1 MITDEQLQAFKRETI
16 EFINSIT
23 TEEFHEAEITYGYDE
38 IGLSGEMKR
47 VPNGTKT
54 LTITISRSRTEE
66 TDE

>member
-16 EFINSIT
+16 EFIDSIT
-23 TEEFHEAEITYGYDE
+23 KEEFIRYDIDYGYDE
-38 IGLSGEMKR
+38 ISLSGEMKR